1 MGIFNV
7 SKYPGLTY
15 ANRETLCVF
24 PITPVTR
31 KKCDHI
37 DPLNGMWVD
46 EAAAATPGTDRISRV
61 SRS

>member
-1 MGIFNV
+1 
-7 SKYPGLTY
+7 
-15 ANRETLCVF
+15 VF

-46 EAAAATPGTDRISRV
+46 EAAAATPDTDRISRV